1 MKFRHLLV
9 ISLSILAGV
18 CFGVAVATHLLTT
31 GSLNKTYRAYIVQ
44 SGSMEP
50 ALPVGAIVFT
60 QSSPI
65 YSVGDIVT
73 FSPNGGETLVTH
85 RISSIEGSGFRTKGD
100 ANEDPDNLIVT
111 RDQIVG
117 KSILSVPKLGYFA
130 DFVRTP
136 KGFVFLIVIPASI
149 IIYEELKAVLNEIKS
164 MFTKKKNDQYTKKA
178 VVFLP
183 IFGVM
188 FMLVSGTGS
197 FFTDRE
203 ISENN
208 NIQIE
213 EPSPAASPVPDAD
226 IGI

>member
-1 MKFRHLLV
+1 MKVRHFLV

-18 CFGVAVATHLLTT
+18 CFGVAVATHFLTT

-60 QSSPI
+60 QSAPS
-65 YSVGDIVT
+65 YEVGDIIT

-85 RISSIEGSGFRTKGD
+85 RISSTEGNGFRTKGD
-100 ANEDPDNLIVT
+100 ANEDPDNLIVA

-117 KSILSVPKLGYFA
+117 KSIFSIPKLGYFA

-136 KGFVFLIVIPASI
+136 KGFVLLIVIPASI
-149 IIYEELKAVLNEIKS
+149 IIYEELKSVFNEIKS
-164 MFTKKKNDQYTKKA
+164 AITKKMSGKNSNKA

-208 NIQIE
+208 NIQIV

-226 IGI
+226 IGT